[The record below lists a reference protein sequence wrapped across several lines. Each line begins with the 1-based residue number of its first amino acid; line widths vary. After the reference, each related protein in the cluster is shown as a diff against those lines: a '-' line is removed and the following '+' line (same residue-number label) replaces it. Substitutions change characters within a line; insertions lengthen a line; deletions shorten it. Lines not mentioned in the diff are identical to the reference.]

1 MLIPLKSFYDK
12 KIASRISRS
21 DICQGSAWRV
31 SLQILNRVPLYIY
44 DNDVESIW
52 RPLSLVPVGGV
63 LSEKINN
70 GDVKLQVSE
79 QKEHVAYEKLRKR
92 LPTL

>member
-1 MLIPLKSFYDK
+1 MLNQYGGLYLLFLLVASRLK
-12 KIASRISRS
+12 KI
-21 DICQGSAWRV
+21 
-31 SLQILNRVPLYIY
+31 
-44 DNDVESIW
+44 
-52 RPLSLVPVGGV
+52 
-63 LSEKINN
+63 N